1 MTITRGNISMGFPPF
16 PKAVKTLVIL
26 NAGIFL
32 LTLLLAATIPL
43 AGNWIATW
51 LGLVPVLVERGAV
64 WQVVT
69 YAFLHGGILHIGFN
83 MLALWMFGSTLEIDW
98 GRRRF
103 LELYFFSAVGA
114 ALVTIAISFSG
125 ALGLTPNTSTIGASG
140 AIYGLLI
147 AFGMV
152 YGDRELML
160 FPLPIVIKAK
170 YFVGAWIFIALAL
183 ALQGSG
189 SNVAHLGGVFFG
201 FLYVKLLLRRRV
213 ALRTSGSSFSLSD
226 WYYRWKRRRA
236 AKQFEVYMREHGGGT
251 YVDPLA
257 EDHDPRDKSPQKKN
271 GESREPWIH

>member
-1 MTITRGNISMGFPPF
+1 MLTRGNISMGFPPF
-16 PKAVKTLVIL
+16 PKVVKTLVIL

-32 LTLLLAATIPL
+32 LTLLLTASVPPAGHWIL
-43 AGNWIATW
+43 AY
-51 LGLVPVLVERGAV
+51 LGLVPAMVAEGAV

-69 YAFLHGGILHIGFN
+69 YAFLHGGIMHIGFN
-83 MLALWMFGSTLEIDW
+83 MLALWMFGSTLEMDW

-114 ALVTIAISFSG
+114 ALVTIGISFSG
-125 ALGLTPNTSTIGASG
+125 ALGLAPNTPTIGASG
-140 AIYGLLI
+140 AVYGLLI
-147 AFGMV
+147 AFGMA
-152 YGDRELML
+152 YPDRELML
-160 FPLPIVIKAK
+160 FPIPIVIKTK

-189 SNVAHLGGVFFG
+189 GNVAHLGGVFFG
-201 FLYVKLLLRRRV
+201 FLYVKLLLRRRIS
-213 ALRTSGSSFSLSD
+213 ARTSGGPFGLRD

-257 EDHDPRDKSPQKKN
+257 ENHDPRDKAPQKKN
-271 GESREPWIH
+271 GESREPWVH

>member
-1 MTITRGNISMGFPPF
+1 LLTRGNISMSLPPF
-16 PKAVKTLVIL
+16 PKVVKRLVIL

-43 AGNWIATW
+43 AGSWIATW
-51 LGLVPVLVERGAV
+51 LGLVPVLVAKGAV
-64 WQVVT
+64 WQLVT
-69 YAFLHGGILHIGFN
+69 YAFLHDGILHVGLN
-83 MLALWMFGSTLEIDW
+83 MLMLWMFGSTLEIDW

-125 ALGLTPNTSTIGASG
+125 ALRLSPNISTVGASG
-140 AIYGLLI
+140 AIYGLLV

-160 FPLPIVIKAK
+160 FPLPITIKAK
-170 YFVGAWIFIALAL
+170 YFIGAWIFIALAL
-183 ALQGSG
+183 ALEGSG
-189 SNVAHLGGVFFG
+189 GNVAHLGGVFFG
-201 FLYVKLLLRRRV
+201 YLYVKLLLRRRV
-213 ALRTSGSSFSLSD
+213 PVRTSGSSFSLRD

-236 AKQFEVYMREHGGGT
+236 ARQFEVYMRKHGGGT

-257 EDHDPRDKSPQKKN
+257 EDHDPRDKAPQKKN
-271 GESREPWIH
+271 GESRDPWIH

>member
-1 MTITRGNISMGFPPF
+1 LTITRGNISMSLPPF
-16 PKAVKTLVIL
+16 PKVVKTLVIL

-32 LTLLLAATIPL
+32 LTLLLAATVPSAGHWIL
-43 AGNWIATW
+43 AW
-51 LGLVPVLVERGAV
+51 LGLVPMLVAHGAV

-69 YAFLHGGILHIGFN
+69 YAFLHGGILHIAFN
-83 MLALWMFGSTLEIDW
+83 MLALWMFGSTLEVDW

-114 ALVTIAISFSG
+114 ALVTIGISFSG
-125 ALGLTPNTSTIGASG
+125 TLGLTPNTSTIGASG

-152 YGDRELML
+152 YGERELML
-160 FPLPIVIKAK
+160 FPLPFVIKAK
-170 YFVGAWIFIALAL
+170 YFIGAWIFIALAL

-201 FLYVKLLLRRRV
+201 YLYVKLLLRRRIP
-213 ALRTSGSSFSLSD
+213 LRTRGSSFSLRD

>member
-1 MTITRGNISMGFPPF
+1 MLTRGNISMGFPPF

-43 AGNWIATW
+43 AGSWIATW
-51 LGLVPVLVERGAV
+51 LGLVPALVARGAV
-64 WQVVT
+64 WQVVS

-147 AFGMV
+147 AFGMA

-160 FPLPIVIKAK
+160 FPLPFVIKAK

-201 FLYVKLLLRRRV
+201 FLYVKLLLRRRMP
-213 ALRTSGSSFSLSD
+213 ARTSSSSFSLRD

-236 AKQFEVYMREHGGGT
+236 ARQFEVYMREHGGGT

-271 GESREPWIH
+271 GESREPWVH

>member
-1 MTITRGNISMGFPPF
+1 VTITRGNISMGFPPF

-32 LTLLLAATIPL
+32 LTLLLAATIPAADKWIL
-43 AGNWIATW
+43 AY
-51 LGLVPVLVERGAV
+51 LGLVPVLVAHGYV

-69 YAFLHGGILHIGFN
+69 YAFLHGGLLHIGFN

-98 GRRRF
+98 GRRKF

-125 ALGLTPNTSTIGASG
+125 ALGLAPNAPTIGASG

-147 AFGMV
+147 AFGV
-152 YGDRELML
+152 IYAERELML

-170 YFVGAWIFIALAL
+170 YFVAVWIFLAIAL

-189 SNVAHLGGVFFG
+189 SSVAHLGGVFFG

-213 ALRTSGSSFSLSD
+213 PVRTSGGSFSLSS

-236 AKQFEVYMREHGGGT
+236 AKQFELYMREHGGGT

-257 EDHDPRDKSPQKKN
+257 EEHDPRDKAPQKKN
-271 GESREPWIH
+271 GESREPWVH

>member
-1 MTITRGNISMGFPPF
+1 MLTRGNISMGFPPF
-16 PKAVKTLVIL
+16 PKVVKTLVIL

-32 LTLLLAATIPL
+32 LTLLLAASIPL
-43 AGNWIATW
+43 AREWILTW
-51 LGLVPVLVERGAV
+51 LGLVPVMVAHGYV

-69 YAFLHGGILHIGFN
+69 YAFLHGGIMHIGFN
-83 MLALWMFGSTLEIDW
+83 MLALWMFGSTLEMDW

-114 ALVTIAISFSG
+114 ALVTIGISFSG
-125 ALGLTPNTSTIGASG
+125 ALGLAPNTPTIGASG
-140 AIYGLLI
+140 AVYGLLI
-147 AFGMV
+147 AFGMA
-152 YGDRELML
+152 YPDRELML
-160 FPLPIVIKAK
+160 FPIPIVIKTK

-189 SNVAHLGGVFFG
+189 GNVAHLGGVFFG
-201 FLYVKLLLRRRV
+201 FLYVKLLLRRRIS
-213 ALRTSGSSFSLSD
+213 ARTSGGSFSLRD

-257 EDHDPRDKSPQKKN
+257 EDHDPRDKAPQKKN
-271 GESREPWIH
+271 GESREPWVH

>member
-1 MTITRGNISMGFPPF
+1 MTITRGNISMSLPPF
-16 PKAVKTLVIL
+16 PKVVKTLVIL

-43 AGNWIATW
+43 AGGWIATW
-51 LGLVPVLVERGAV
+51 LGLVPALVAKGAV
-64 WQVVT
+64 WQLAT
-69 YAFLHGGILHIGFN
+69 YAFLHGGILHIAFN
-83 MLALWMFGSTLEIDW
+83 MLALWMFGSTLEMDW

-147 AFGMV
+147 GFGMV

-160 FPLPIVIKAK
+160 FPLPITIKAK

-201 FLYVKLLLRRRV
+201 FLYVKLLLRRRMP
-213 ALRTSGSSFSLSD
+213 ARSSGSSFSLRD

-236 AKQFEVYMREHGGGT
+236 AKQFEVYMREHGGGP
-251 YVDPLA
+251 YVDPLS
-257 EDHDPRDKSPQKKN
+257 EDQDPRDRAPQKKN
-271 GESREPWIH
+271 GESRGPWVH

>member
-1 MTITRGNISMGFPPF
+1 MLTRGNISMGFPPF
-16 PKAVKTLVIL
+16 PRVVKTLVIL

-32 LTLLLAATIPL
+32 LTLLLAASIPT
-43 AGNWIATW
+43 AGRWLLTY
-51 LGLVPVLVERGAV
+51 LGLVPVMVAEGYV

-83 MLALWMFGSTLEIDW
+83 MLALWMFGSTLEMDW

-103 LELYFFSAVGA
+103 LELYFFAAVGA
-114 ALVTIAISFSG
+114 ALVTIGIAFSG
-125 ALGLTPNTSTIGASG
+125 ALGLAPDTPTIGASG

-147 AFGMV
+147 AFGMG

-160 FPLPIVIKAK
+160 FPIPIVIKAK
-170 YFVGAWIFIALAL
+170 YFVAVWIFLAIAL
-183 ALQGSG
+183 ALQGSSG
-189 SNVAHLGGVFFG
+189 SVAHLGGVFFG
-201 FLYVKLLLRRRV
+201 YLYVKLLLRRRIS
-213 ALRTSGSSFSLSD
+213 ARGPGGFSLRD

-257 EDHDPRDKSPQKKN
+257 EDHDPRDKAPQKKN
-271 GESREPWIH
+271 GESREPWVH

>member
-1 MTITRGNISMGFPPF
+1 MTLTRGNISMGFPPF
-16 PKAVKTLVIL
+16 PRVVKTLVIL

-32 LTLLLAATIPL
+32 LTLLLAASVPSAGRWIL
-43 AGNWIATW
+43 AY
-51 LGLVPVLVERGAV
+51 LGLVPGMVAHGYL

-103 LELYFFSAVGA
+103 LELYFFAAVGA
-114 ALVTIAISFSG
+114 ALVTIGISFSG
-125 ALGLTPNTSTIGASG
+125 TLGLAPNTPTIGASG

-147 AFGMV
+147 AFGMG

-170 YFVGAWIFIALAL
+170 YFVGAWIFVALAL

-189 SNVAHLGGVFFG
+189 SSVAHLGGVFFG
-201 FLYVKLLLRRRV
+201 FLYVKLLLRRRIS
-213 ALRTSGSSFSLSD
+213 ARASGSSLSLRD

-257 EDHDPRDKSPQKKN
+257 EDHDPRDKAPQKKN
-271 GESREPWIH
+271 GESREPWVH

>member
-1 MTITRGNISMGFPPF
+1 MQTRGNISMSFPPF
-16 PKAVKTLVIL
+16 PKVVKTLVIL

-32 LTLLLAATIPL
+32 LTLLLAATIPT
-43 AGNWIATW
+43 AGRWIVAY
-51 LGLVPVLVERGAV
+51 LGLVPVLVMEGYV

-83 MLALWMFGSTLEIDW
+83 MLALWMFGSTLEMDW

-103 LELYFFSAVGA
+103 LELYFFAGIGA
-114 ALVTIAISFSG
+114 ALVTIGISFSG
-125 ALGLTPNTSTIGASG
+125 ALGLAPNTPTIGASG

-147 AFGMV
+147 AFGML

-160 FPLPIVIKAK
+160 FPIPIVIKAK
-170 YFVGAWIFIALAL
+170 YFIAVWIFLAIAM
-183 ALQGSG
+183 ALQGSSG
-189 SNVAHLGGVFFG
+189 SVAHLGGLFFG
-201 FLYVKLLLRRRV
+201 FVYVKALLRRRTSS
-213 ALRTSGSSFSLSD
+213 RTSGGSFSLRD

-257 EDHDPRDKSPQKKN
+257 EDHDPRDKAPQKKN
-271 GESREPWIH
+271 GESREPWVH